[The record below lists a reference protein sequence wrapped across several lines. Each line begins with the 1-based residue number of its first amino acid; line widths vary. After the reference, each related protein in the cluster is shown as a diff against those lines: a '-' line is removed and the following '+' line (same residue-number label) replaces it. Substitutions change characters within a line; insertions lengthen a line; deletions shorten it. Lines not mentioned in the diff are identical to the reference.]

1 MKQHHSSHRRER
13 GAGRGKVRD
22 TRCITRASGR
32 TLCRGRGR
40 GPARLP
46 LRGPSSPLARALGRR
61 ALPRGGAGRG
71 RRRAPR
77 PAHPGG
83 AATRS
88 PAAQGAARV
97 RGPVP
102 IAADR
107 TRRAWFCR
115 SGGFHRAS
123 DTEARSQARGEE
135 VWVSGSAAAP
145 AQPYYGSC
153 FCLGHLIISSVS
165 TSELQALSHPEVS
178 AASVQPSRPGPAGL
192 LKGVARPFPSV
203 SEKQNWVGQGRAGE
217 RASKAW
223 LAGEGR
229 AGQVSGPPVLTS
241 ES

>member
-1 MKQHHSSHRRER
+1 MKQHHPSHRRER

-22 TRCITRASGR
+22 TRCITRASRR
-32 TLCRGRGR
+32 TLCRGGGR

-46 LRGPSSPLARALGRR
+46 LRGRRSPLARALGRR

-83 AATRS
+83 AATGS
-88 PAAQGAARV
+88 PAAQGATRV

-102 IAADR
+102 IAADC
-107 TRRAWFCR
+107 TRPAWFCR
-115 SGGFHRAS
+115 SGGSHRAS
-123 DTEARSQARGEE
+123 DTEAMSHTRGEE

-178 AASVQPSRPGPAGL
+178 LHLFSLPDQGL
-192 LKGVARPFPSV
+192 LVCLRGSPALFPRYLRSRT
-203 SEKQNWVGQGRAGE
+203 G
-217 RASKAW
+217 
-223 LAGEGR
+223 
-229 AGQVSGPPVLTS
+229 
-241 ES
+241 